1 MADEPAKEKP
11 GLGERIFETVTAVQV
26 AQAMMGPPALP
37 AQHPQLAP
45 PPTPPAIVRSV
56 EREAPMPAPRVSSH
70 VEQAAENIEQVN
82 RQRRSRAMEHGRA
95 EARPVAAQHP
105 PTPPSARDPKREHD
119 RSRSRER

>member
-11 GLGERIFETVTAVQV
+11 GLGERIFDAVTAVQV

-37 AQHPQLAP
+37 VKQPQLAP
-45 PPTPPAIVRSV
+45 PTTPPAIVRSV
-56 EREAPMPAPRVSSH
+56 EREKGTPAPPVSSH

-82 RQRRSRAMEHGRA
+82 KQKRSRGIDHGRA

-105 PTPPSARDPKREHD
+105 PTPSQARDPKRQQD